1 MYIYLENELVL
12 SAKDIVIIIDYIHL
26 KSSNNF
32 EFYNNEIKIK
42 KINKFKLQKLKKVAV
57 ITDSKIYFTS
67 YALSTLMSRGNEYIR
82 ISGGSNS
89 NE

>member
-12 SAKDIVIIIDYIHL
+12 LAKDIVIIIDYIHL

-42 KINKFKLQKLKKVAV
+42 KIINLAPEAEKSAV

>member
-12 SAKDIVIIIDYIHL
+12 LAKDIVIIIDYIHL

-42 KINKFKLQKLKKVAV
+42 KIINLAPEAEKSVV

>member
-32 EFYNNEIKIK
+32 EFYNSEIKIK
-42 KINKFKLQKLKKVAV
+42 KIINLAPEAEKSAV

>member
-1 MYIYLENELVL
+1 MYIYLENELMIL
-12 SAKDIVIIIDYIHL
+12 EKAIIAIIDYGQL
-26 KSSNNF
+26 KDNCNI
-32 EFYNNEIKIK
+32 EFYNNEIKNK
-42 KINKFKLQKLKKVAV
+42 ELINLAPEEEKSVV
-57 ITDSKIYFTS
+57 ITDSKIYITS

>member
-42 KINKFKLQKLKKVAV
+42 NNKF
-57 ITDSKIYFTS
+57 S
-67 YALSTLMSRGNEYIR
+67 SR
-82 ISGGSNS
+82 S
-89 NE
+89 

>member
-42 KINKFKLQKLKKVAV
+42 KIINLAPKAEKSAV

>member
-1 MYIYLENELVL
+1 MYVYLENELL
-12 SAKDIVIIIDYIHL
+12 ISAKNIIIIIDYIHF
-26 KSSNNF
+26 KSCDNT

-42 KINKFKLQKLKKVAV
+42 KTINLAPEEEKSVV

-67 YALSTLMSRGNEYIR
+67 YALSTLMSRGNEYLR

>member
-42 KINKFKLQKLKKVAV
+42 KIINLAPGAEKSAV

>member
-42 KINKFKLQKLKKVAV
+42 KIINLAPEAEKSAV

>member
-1 MYIYLENELVL
+1 MYIYLENELMIL
-12 SAKDIVIIIDYIHL
+12 EKSIIAIIDYGQL
-26 KSSNNF
+26 KDNCNI
-32 EFYNNEIKIK
+32 EFYNNEIKNK
-42 KINKFKLQKLKKVAV
+42 ELINLAPEEEKSVV
-57 ITDSKIYFTS
+57 ITDSKIYITS

>member
-1 MYIYLENELVL
+1 MYIYLENESVL

-42 KINKFKLQKLKKVAV
+42 KIINLAPEAEKSAV

>member
-42 KINKFKLQKLKKVAV
+42 KIINLAPEAEKSAV

-67 YALSTLMSRGNEYIR
+67 YELSTLMSRGNEYIR

>member
-42 KINKFKLQKLKKVAV
+42 KIINLAPEAEKSAV
-57 ITDSKIYFTS
+57 ITDSKIYCTS

>member
-12 SAKDIVIIIDYIHL
+12 SVKDIVIIIDYIHL

-42 KINKFKLQKLKKVAV
+42 KIINLAPEAEKSAV

>member
-1 MYIYLENELVL
+1 MYIYLENEL

-42 KINKFKLQKLKKVAV
+42 KIINLAPEAEKSAV

>member
-12 SAKDIVIIIDYIHL
+12 SANYIHL

-42 KINKFKLQKLKKVAV
+42 KIINLAPEAEKSAV

>member
-42 KINKFKLQKLKKVAV
+42 KIINLAPEAEKSAV

-89 NE
+89 N